1 MSFSGRV
8 DRESHEG
15 GLLISFEGRPP
26 RLGARMRVR
35 GGKILGKV
43 ETVLGPIESP
53 LIHVHPLYDGID
65 SRASVGSP
73 VEIAPRENSRKSR
86 PRGNYGRGNRNN
98 KSPRGKSVGRGRHD
112 SRDSKRGGNS
122 GRGNNHYR
130 RGVRANRGLPVN
142 LDGGHTVPAEGE
154 DPVGKA
160 GAGGVSLAPEHS
172 SSRVFC
178 ESHDEECR
186 DDMAGCHRSQ

>member
-65 SRASVGSP
+65 LRASVGSP

-86 PRGNYGRGNRNN
+86 PRGNYGRTNRNN
-98 KSPRGKSVGRGRHD
+98 KSHRGKSGGRGRHN
-112 SRDSKRGGNS
+112 SRDSKRGGDS
-122 GRGNNHYR
+122 GRGNYHYR
-130 RGVRANRGLPVN
+130 RGTKGKQRTSGKSGGRSNRPGRRRGPN
-142 LDGGHTVPAEGE
+142 REGR
-154 DPVGKA
+154 GK
-160 GAGGVSLAPEHS
+160 
-172 SSRVFC
+172 R
-178 ESHDEECR
+178 R
-186 DDMAGCHRSQ
+186 

>member
-26 RLGARMRVR
+26 RLGARIRVR

-43 ETVLGPIESP
+43 ETVIGPIGSP

-65 SRASVGSP
+65 VRASVGSP
-73 VEIAPRENSRKSR
+73 IEIAPRENSRKGH

-98 KSPRGKSVGRGRHD
+98 KNSGGKSGGRGRQGP
-112 SRDSKRGGNS
+112 RDRKGGGIS
-122 GRGNNHYR
+122 GRGHTHYKKGRKGKQRTSGKSARRSQSPNRR
-130 RGVRANRGLPVN
+130 RGPSRDGRG
-142 LDGGHTVPAEGE
+142 
-154 DPVGKA
+154 K
-160 GAGGVSLAPEHS
+160 
-172 SSRVFC
+172 R
-178 ESHDEECR
+178 R
-186 DDMAGCHRSQ
+186 

>member
-26 RLGARMRVR
+26 RLGARIRVR

-43 ETVLGPIESP
+43 ETVIGPIDSP

-65 SRASVGSP
+65 VRASVGSP

-86 PRGNYGRGNRNN
+86 PIRKYGRGNRNN
-98 KSPRGKSVGRGRHD
+98 KNSGGKSGGRGRQGP
-112 SRDSKRGGNS
+112 RDRKGGGIS
-122 GRGNNHYR
+122 GRGSTHYR
-130 RGVRANRGLPVN
+130 KMSK
-142 LDGGHTVPAEGE
+142 
-154 DPVGKA
+154 GKQRTS
-160 GAGGVSLAPEHS
+160 GKSG
-172 SSRVFC
+172 R
-178 ESHDEECR
+178 
-186 DDMAGCHRSQ
+186 RSQSHNRRRGPSRDGRGKRR

>member
-73 VEIAPRENSRKSR
+73 VEIAPGKIHGRVAQGETMVEETGTIRAPGENLEDEGDMIQGIA
-86 PRGNYGRGNRNN
+86 RGEGVPEEGIITTE
-98 KSPRGKSVGRGRHD
+98 G
-112 SRDSKRGGNS
+112 
-122 GRGNNHYR
+122 
-130 RGVRANRGLPVN
+130 GVRANRGLPVN
-142 LDGGHTVPAEGE
+142 QDGGHTVPAEGE

-160 GAGGVSLAPEHS
+160 GARGVSLAPEHS

>member
-65 SRASVGSP
+65 VRASVGSP

-86 PRGNYGRGNRNN
+86 PIRKYGRGNRNN
-98 KSPRGKSVGRGRHD
+98 KNSGGKSGGRGRQGP
-112 SRDSKRGGNS
+112 RDRKGGGIS
-122 GRGNNHYR
+122 GRGSTHYR
-130 RGVRANRGLPVN
+130 KMSK
-142 LDGGHTVPAEGE
+142 
-154 DPVGKA
+154 GKQRTS
-160 GAGGVSLAPEHS
+160 GKSG
-172 SSRVFC
+172 R
-178 ESHDEECR
+178 
-186 DDMAGCHRSQ
+186 RSQSHNRRRGPSRDGRGKRR

>member
-73 VEIAPRENSRKSR
+73 VEIAPRENSRKNR
-86 PRGNYGRGNRNN
+86 PRGNYGRGSRNN

-112 SRDSKRGGNS
+112 SRDGKRGGNS

-130 RGVRANRGLPVN
+130 RGNKGKPRTSGKSGRRSHGPGRRRGPSR
-142 LDGGHTVPAEGE
+142 EGR
-154 DPVGKA
+154 GK
-160 GAGGVSLAPEHS
+160 
-172 SSRVFC
+172 R
-178 ESHDEECR
+178 R
-186 DDMAGCHRSQ
+186 

>member
-53 LIHVHPLYDGID
+53 MIHVHPLYDGID

-86 PRGNYGRGNRNN
+86 PRVNYGRGSRNN

-112 SRDSKRGGNS
+112 SRDGKRGGNS

-130 RGVRANRGLPVN
+130 RGNKGKPRTSGKSGRRSHGPGRRRGPSR
-142 LDGGHTVPAEGE
+142 EGR
-154 DPVGKA
+154 GK
-160 GAGGVSLAPEHS
+160 
-172 SSRVFC
+172 R
-178 ESHDEECR
+178 R
-186 DDMAGCHRSQ
+186 

>member
-65 SRASVGSP
+65 LRASVGSP

-86 PRGNYGRGNRNN
+86 PRGNYGRTNRNN
-98 KSPRGKSVGRGRHD
+98 KSHREKSGGRGRRN
-112 SRDSKRGGNS
+112 SRESKRGGDS
-122 GRGNNHYR
+122 GRGNYHYR
-130 RGVRANRGLPVN
+130 RGTKGKQRTSGKSGGRSNRPGRRKGPN
-142 LDGGHTVPAEGE
+142 REGR
-154 DPVGKA
+154 GK
-160 GAGGVSLAPEHS
+160 
-172 SSRVFC
+172 R
-178 ESHDEECR
+178 R
-186 DDMAGCHRSQ
+186 

>member
-43 ETVLGPIESP
+43 DTVLGSIDSP

-65 SRASVGSP
+65 SRASLGSP
-73 VEIAPRENSRKSR
+73 VEIAPRENSRKGR
-86 PRGNYGRGNRNN
+86 PR
-98 KSPRGKSVGRGRHD
+98 
-112 SRDSKRGGNS
+112 GNS
-122 GRGNNHYR
+122 GRGYRDNKGPRGKTGGRGGRGFRDSKKGGHSGRGSNHHR
-130 RGVRANRGLPVN
+130 RGGKGKQRGSGKPGRRTHGSGRRGSGR
-142 LDGGHTVPAEGE
+142 DGR
-154 DPVGKA
+154 GK
-160 GAGGVSLAPEHS
+160 
-172 SSRVFC
+172 R
-178 ESHDEECR
+178 R
-186 DDMAGCHRSQ
+186 

>member
-65 SRASVGSP
+65 VRASVGSP

-86 PRGNYGRGNRNN
+86 PRGNFGRGNRNN
-98 KSPRGKSVGRGRHD
+98 KGPRGKSGGRGRHD

-130 RGVRANRGLPVN
+130 RGGKGKQRTPSKSGRRSHSPGRRRGPNR
-142 LDGGHTVPAEGE
+142 EGR
-154 DPVGKA
+154 GK
-160 GAGGVSLAPEHS
+160 
-172 SSRVFC
+172 R
-178 ESHDEECR
+178 R
-186 DDMAGCHRSQ
+186 

>member
-65 SRASVGSP
+65 LRASVGSP

-86 PRGNYGRGNRNN
+86 PRGNYGRTNRNN
-98 KSPRGKSVGRGRHD
+98 TSHRGKSGGRGRRN
-112 SRDSKRGGNS
+112 SRESKRGGDS
-122 GRGNNHYR
+122 GRGNYHYR
-130 RGVRANRGLPVN
+130 RGTKGKQRTSGKSGGRSNRPGRRRGP
-142 LDGGHTVPAEGE
+142 TREGW
-154 DPVGKA
+154 GK
-160 GAGGVSLAPEHS
+160 
-172 SSRVFC
+172 R
-178 ESHDEECR
+178 R
-186 DDMAGCHRSQ
+186 

>member
-43 ETVLGPIESP
+43 ETVLGTIESP

-86 PRGNYGRGNRNN
+86 PRGNYGRGSRNN
-98 KSPRGKSVGRGRHD
+98 KGTKGKSGGRGRHD
-112 SRDSKRGGNS
+112 SRDGKRGGNS

-130 RGVRANRGLPVN
+130 RGNKGKPRTSGKSGRRSHGPGRRRGPSR
-142 LDGGHTVPAEGE
+142 EGR
-154 DPVGKA
+154 GK
-160 GAGGVSLAPEHS
+160 
-172 SSRVFC
+172 R
-178 ESHDEECR
+178 R
-186 DDMAGCHRSQ
+186 

>member
-65 SRASVGSP
+65 LRASVGSP

-86 PRGNYGRGNRNN
+86 PRGNYGRTNRNN
-98 KSPRGKSVGRGRHD
+98 KSHRGKSGGRGRRN
-112 SRDSKRGGNS
+112 SRESKRGGDS
-122 GRGNNHYR
+122 GRGNYHYR
-130 RGVRANRGLPVN
+130 RGTKGKQRTSGKSGGRANRPGRRKGPN
-142 LDGGHTVPAEGE
+142 REGR
-154 DPVGKA
+154 GK
-160 GAGGVSLAPEHS
+160 
-172 SSRVFC
+172 R
-178 ESHDEECR
+178 R
-186 DDMAGCHRSQ
+186 

>member
-65 SRASVGSP
+65 VRASVGSP

-86 PRGNYGRGNRNN
+86 PRGNYRRGNKHN
-98 KSPRGKSVGRGRHD
+98 KSSRGKSGGRGRHD

-122 GRGNNHYR
+122 GRGSNHYR
-130 RGVRANRGLPVN
+130 RG
-142 LDGGHTVPAEGE
+142 
-154 DPVGKA
+154 GK
-160 GAGGVSLAPEHS
+160 GKQRTPSKSGRRSHS
-172 SSRVFC
+172 SGRRRGPNRESRGK
-178 ESHDEECR
+178 R
-186 DDMAGCHRSQ
+186 R

>member
-65 SRASVGSP
+65 LRASVGSP

-86 PRGNYGRGNRNN
+86 PRGNFGRTNRNN
-98 KSPRGKSVGRGRHD
+98 KSHRGKSGGRGRRN
-112 SRDSKRGGNS
+112 SRESKRGGDS
-122 GRGNNHYR
+122 GRGNYHYR
-130 RGVRANRGLPVN
+130 RGTKGKQRTSGKSGGRSNRPSRRRGPN
-142 LDGGHTVPAEGE
+142 REGR
-154 DPVGKA
+154 GK
-160 GAGGVSLAPEHS
+160 
-172 SSRVFC
+172 R
-178 ESHDEECR
+178 R
-186 DDMAGCHRSQ
+186 

>member
-15 GLLISFEGRPP
+15 GLRISFEGRPP

-86 PRGNYGRGNRNN
+86 PRGNYGRTNGNN
-98 KSPRGKSVGRGRHD
+98 KSHRGKSGGRGRRN
-112 SRDSKRGGNS
+112 SRESKRGGDS
-122 GRGNNHYR
+122 GRGNYHYR
-130 RGVRANRGLPVN
+130 RGTKGKQRTSGKSGGRSNRPGRRRGPN
-142 LDGGHTVPAEGE
+142 REGR
-154 DPVGKA
+154 GK
-160 GAGGVSLAPEHS
+160 
-172 SSRVFC
+172 R
-178 ESHDEECR
+178 R
-186 DDMAGCHRSQ
+186 

>member
-8 DRESHEG
+8 DREAHEG

-65 SRASVGSP
+65 LRASVGSP

-86 PRGNYGRGNRNN
+86 PRGNYGRTNRNN
-98 KSPRGKSVGRGRHD
+98 KSHRGKSGGRGRRN
-112 SRDSKRGGNS
+112 SRESKRGGDS
-122 GRGNNHYR
+122 GRGNYHYR
-130 RGVRANRGLPVN
+130 RGTKGKQRTSGKSGGRSNRPGRRKGPN
-142 LDGGHTVPAEGE
+142 REGR
-154 DPVGKA
+154 GK
-160 GAGGVSLAPEHS
+160 
-172 SSRVFC
+172 R
-178 ESHDEECR
+178 R
-186 DDMAGCHRSQ
+186 

>member
-26 RLGARMRVR
+26 RLGARIRVR

-43 ETVLGPIESP
+43 ETVIGPIDSP

-65 SRASVGSP
+65 VRASVGSP

-86 PRGNYGRGNRNN
+86 PIRKYGRGNRNN
-98 KSPRGKSVGRGRHD
+98 KNSGGKSGGRGRQGPRDRKGGGISRRGSTHYRKMSKGKQRTSGKSGRRSQSHNRRRGP
-112 SRDSKRGGNS
+112 SRD
-122 GRGNNHYR
+122 GRGKR
-130 RGVRANRGLPVN
+130 R
-142 LDGGHTVPAEGE
+142 
-154 DPVGKA
+154 
-160 GAGGVSLAPEHS
+160 
-172 SSRVFC
+172 
-178 ESHDEECR
+178 
-186 DDMAGCHRSQ
+186 

>member
-43 ETVLGPIESP
+43 ETVLGAIESP

-65 SRASVGSP
+65 ARAAVGSP
-73 VEIAPRENSRKSR
+73 GEIAPRENSRKSR
-86 PRGNYGRGNRNN
+86 PRGNYGRTNRNN
-98 KSPRGKSVGRGRHD
+98 KSHRGKSGGRGRRN
-112 SRDSKRGGNS
+112 SRESKRGGDS
-122 GRGNNHYR
+122 GRGNYHYR
-130 RGVRANRGLPVN
+130 RGTKGKQRTSGKSGGRSNRPGRRRGPN
-142 LDGGHTVPAEGE
+142 RDSR
-154 DPVGKA
+154 GK
-160 GAGGVSLAPEHS
+160 
-172 SSRVFC
+172 R
-178 ESHDEECR
+178 R
-186 DDMAGCHRSQ
+186 

>member
-35 GGKILGKV
+35 GGKVFGKV

-73 VEIAPRENSRKSR
+73 VEIAPRENSRKGR
-86 PRGNYGRGNRNN
+86 PRGNDGRGKRKN
-98 KSPRGKSVGRGRHD
+98 KSPRGKTGGRGRHD
-112 SRDSKRGGNS
+112 
-122 GRGNNHYR
+122 
-130 RGVRANRGLPVN
+130 
-142 LDGGHTVPAEGE
+142 
-154 DPVGKA
+154 
-160 GAGGVSLAPEHS
+160 
-172 SSRVFC
+172 
-178 ESHDEECR
+178 
-186 DDMAGCHRSQ
+186 

>member
-26 RLGARMRVR
+26 RLGARIRVR

-43 ETVLGPIESP
+43 ETVIGPIDSP

-65 SRASVGSP
+65 VRASVGSP

-86 PRGNYGRGNRNN
+86 PIRKYGRGNRNN
-98 KSPRGKSVGRGRHD
+98 KNSVGKSGGRGRQGP
-112 SRDSKRGGNS
+112 RDRKGGGIS
-122 GRGNNHYR
+122 GRGSTHYR
-130 RGVRANRGLPVN
+130 KVSK
-142 LDGGHTVPAEGE
+142 
-154 DPVGKA
+154 GKQRTS
-160 GAGGVSLAPEHS
+160 GKSG
-172 SSRVFC
+172 R
-178 ESHDEECR
+178 
-186 DDMAGCHRSQ
+186 RSQSHNRRRGPSRDGRGKRR

>member
-65 SRASVGSP
+65 LRASVGSP

-86 PRGNYGRGNRNN
+86 PRGNYGRTNRNN
-98 KSPRGKSVGRGRHD
+98 KSHRGKSGGRGRRN
-112 SRDSKRGGNS
+112 SRESKRGGDS
-122 GRGNNHYR
+122 RRGNYHYR
-130 RGVRANRGLPVN
+130 RGTKGKQRTSGKSGGRSNRPGRRKGPN
-142 LDGGHTVPAEGE
+142 REGR
-154 DPVGKA
+154 GK
-160 GAGGVSLAPEHS
+160 
-172 SSRVFC
+172 R
-178 ESHDEECR
+178 R
-186 DDMAGCHRSQ
+186 

>member
-65 SRASVGSP
+65 LRASVGSP

-86 PRGNYGRGNRNN
+86 PRGNYGKTNRNN
-98 KSPRGKSVGRGRHD
+98 KSHRGKSGGRGRRN
-112 SRDSKRGGNS
+112 SRESKRGGDS
-122 GRGNNHYR
+122 GRGNYHYR
-130 RGVRANRGLPVN
+130 RGTKGKQRTSGKSGGRANRPGRRRGPN
-142 LDGGHTVPAEGE
+142 REGR
-154 DPVGKA
+154 GK
-160 GAGGVSLAPEHS
+160 
-172 SSRVFC
+172 R
-178 ESHDEECR
+178 R
-186 DDMAGCHRSQ
+186 

>member
-15 GLLISFEGRPP
+15 GLLISFDGMPP

-86 PRGNYGRGNRNN
+86 PRGNYGRGNRYN
-98 KSPRGKSVGRGRHD
+98 KSPGGKSRGRGGHD
-112 SRDSKRGGNS
+112 SRGNKRGGKS
-122 GRGNNHYR
+122 GRGNNRYRTGSKAKPRASGKSGRRSHSPGRR
-130 RGVRANRGLPVN
+130 RGPNR
-142 LDGGHTVPAEGE
+142 ESR
-154 DPVGKA
+154 GK
-160 GAGGVSLAPEHS
+160 
-172 SSRVFC
+172 R
-178 ESHDEECR
+178 R
-186 DDMAGCHRSQ
+186 

>member
-65 SRASVGSP
+65 LRASVGSP

-86 PRGNYGRGNRNN
+86 PKRKYGRGNRNN
-98 KSPRGKSVGRGRHD
+98 KSSGGKSGGRGRQGP
-112 SRDSKRGGNS
+112 RDRKGGGIS
-122 GRGNNHYR
+122 GRGPPHYR
-130 RGVRANRGLPVN
+130 KVSK
-142 LDGGHTVPAEGE
+142 
-154 DPVGKA
+154 GKQRTS
-160 GAGGVSLAPEHS
+160 GKSG
-172 SSRVFC
+172 R
-178 ESHDEECR
+178 
-186 DDMAGCHRSQ
+186 RSQSHNRRRGPTRDGRGKRR

>member
-15 GLLISFEGRPP
+15 GLLIYFEGRPP

-65 SRASVGSP
+65 LRESVGSP

-86 PRGNYGRGNRNN
+86 PRGNYGRTNRNN
-98 KSPRGKSVGRGRHD
+98 KSHRGKSGGRGRRN
-112 SRDSKRGGNS
+112 SRESKRGGDS
-122 GRGNNHYR
+122 GRGNYHYR
-130 RGVRANRGLPVN
+130 RGTKGKQRTSGKSGGRSNRPGRRKGPN
-142 LDGGHTVPAEGE
+142 REGR
-154 DPVGKA
+154 GK
-160 GAGGVSLAPEHS
+160 
-172 SSRVFC
+172 R
-178 ESHDEECR
+178 R
-186 DDMAGCHRSQ
+186 

>member
-35 GGKILGKV
+35 GGRILGKV
-43 ETVLGPIESP
+43 ETVIGPIEYP
-53 LIHVHPLYDGID
+53 LIHVHPLYEGID
-65 SRASVGSP
+65 VRASVGSP

-98 KSPRGKSVGRGRHD
+98 KNSGGKSGGRGRQG
-112 SRDSKRGGNS
+112 SRDRKGGGNTGRGYNHYSKGRKGKQRNPGKS
-122 GRGNNHYR
+122 GRRSQSPR
-130 RGVRANRGLPVN
+130 RNRGASR
-142 LDGGHTVPAEGE
+142 DGR
-154 DPVGKA
+154 GK
-160 GAGGVSLAPEHS
+160 
-172 SSRVFC
+172 R
-178 ESHDEECR
+178 R
-186 DDMAGCHRSQ
+186 

>member
-26 RLGARMRVR
+26 RLGARIRVR

-43 ETVLGPIESP
+43 ETVIGPIDSP

-65 SRASVGSP
+65 VRASVGSP

-86 PRGNYGRGNRNN
+86 PIRKYGRGNRNN
-98 KSPRGKSVGRGRHD
+98 KNSGGKSGGRGRQGP
-112 SRDSKRGGNS
+112 RDRKGGGIS
-122 GRGNNHYR
+122 GRGSTHYR
-130 RGVRANRGLPVN
+130 KVSK
-142 LDGGHTVPAEGE
+142 
-154 DPVGKA
+154 GKQRTS
-160 GAGGVSLAPEHS
+160 GKSG
-172 SSRVFC
+172 R
-178 ESHDEECR
+178 
-186 DDMAGCHRSQ
+186 RSQSHNRRRGPSRDGRGKRR